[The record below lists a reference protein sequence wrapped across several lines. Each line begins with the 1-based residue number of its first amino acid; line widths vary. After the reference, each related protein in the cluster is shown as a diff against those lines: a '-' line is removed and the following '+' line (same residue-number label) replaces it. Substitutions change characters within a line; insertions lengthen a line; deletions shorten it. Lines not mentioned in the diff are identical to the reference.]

1 MKRLIIEQSD
11 DEFYTSH
18 SGLALAGACI
28 NRHSDLGRQVGR
40 LSRGGGQIA
49 DIDILRSY
57 LGLLCLGKSD
67 FQAITGM
74 RDDDFFQQA
83 LGIGRVPSTERLRQR
98 LDEAAADGLIPL
110 VFRSSQSMLK
120 QLGVKVSG
128 YADGLVPLDV
138 DVFPQN
144 NSNTRKEGV
153 SRTYKK
159 FDGYAPIAAYL
170 GMERWCLEVE
180 LRPGSQHG

>member
-1 MKRLIIEQSD
+1 MKRSIIEQSD

-40 LSRGGGQIA
+40 L
-49 DIDILRSY
+49 
-57 LGLLCLGKSD
+57 CLGKSD
-67 FQAITGM
+67 FQAIAGM

-110 VFRSSQSMLK
+110 VFPSSQSMLK
-120 QLGVKVSG
+120 Q
-128 YADGLVPLDV
+128 
-138 DVFPQN
+138 
-144 NSNTRKEGV
+144 
-153 SRTYKK
+153 
-159 FDGYAPIAAYL
+159 
-170 GMERWCLEVE
+170 
-180 LRPGSQHG
+180 PG

>member
-1 MKRLIIEQSD
+1 MAKGSD
-11 DEFYTSH
+11 H
-18 SGLALAGACI
+18 
-28 NRHSDLGRQVGR
+28 
-40 LSRGGGQIA
+40 IA
-49 DIDILRSY
+49 EIDILRSY

-67 FQAITGM
+67 YQAIDGM
-74 RDDDFFQQA
+74 RGDDFFQQA
-83 LGIGRVPSTERLRQR
+83 LGIGRLPSTERLRQR
-98 LDEAAADGLIPL
+98 LDEAAVDGLIPL

-153 SRTYKK
+153 SCTYKN
-159 FDGYAPIAAYL
+159 
-170 GMERWCLEVE
+170 
-180 LRPGSQHG
+180 

>member
-1 MKRLIIEQSD
+1 MKRLIIEQSND
-11 DEFYTSH
+11 GFYTSH

-67 FQAITGM
+67 FQAIIGM

-83 LGIGRVPSTERLRQR
+83 LGIGRVPSTDAL
-98 LDEAAADGLIPL
+98 AAATGRGGRRWPDPAG
-110 VFRSSQSMLK
+110 
-120 QLGVKVSG
+120 
-128 YADGLVPLDV
+128 
-138 DVFPQN
+138 FPQ
-144 NSNTRKEGV
+144 
-153 SRTYKK
+153 
-159 FDGYAPIAAYL
+159 FAIHAQAARGQGL
-170 GMERWCLEVE
+170 GLCRWPCAA
-180 LRPGSQHG
+180 